1 MNLPSVQTAVPGTF
15 ATNLFPTL
23 ARSQG
28 LIFRFYNIC
37 GGMMFSVTKEGLKK
51 VTLKSNNGE
60 LITGKA
66 KVGFNASSGLP
77 EVKEII
83 DGSDEIVL
91 EAPNGESFEVGKF
104 YYMVMFPTTF
114 SGGFTV
120 KLETF
125 TEEATVEKTNKL
137 TAKRSVFGKISN
149 IDGNATYSSKPLK
162 KYLTFTSEGSTDI
175 SIQSEYD
182 GFYYSYDK
190 QTWTNWSG
198 ESITF
203 SSTSPLYLCG
213 DNPYDTEKGSL
224 GQFQA
229 EGDLFGI
236 SGDIMSLVNSDEDVL
251 EVHKSQFNSLFA
263 SCTRLTSAPELPAT
277 TLAESCYRAMFYGCT
292 NLTSAPE
299 LPATTATENCYASMF
314 ASCTNLVSVP
324 KLPATTLAESCYA
337 SMFKGCTSLTSAPE
351 LPATILAEW
360 CYYSMFEG
368 CTSLTSA
375 PELPATSLASSC
387 YWGMFNGCS
396 SLIEAPELPA
406 TTLAPT
412 CYDRMF
418 MGCSSLLS
426 APELPAMIME
436 SGCYWGMFDGCV
448 NLTTAPELPSTNL
461 ASECYGSMFN
471 GCKSL
476 TSAPE
481 LPATNLYSQCYNFM
495 FMDCTSLTAAPE
507 LHATK
512 LAYHCY
518 AYMFKGCTNLLEA
531 PELPAQILFPAC
543 YYEMFYGCTSLT
555 EAPVIHASSMADV
568 CCMNMFY
575 GCTNL
580 TTVPLLPAT
589 NLARQCYF
597 NMFYGC
603 SKLNYIKC
611 MAEDISPEICVTDW
625 LFGVASSGTFVKS
638 AAISSWSTGSSGI
651 PSGWTVLDGEKTDE
665 GEVFNNFKR
674 YLTFSSEGETTLSFS
689 PYRNSTQSHAL
700 LFYSYDAQ
708 DWHTWDFST
717 LTFSNDKPIYIC
729 GINPEGINGSFLYY
743 RFCASGD
750 KFSVSGD
757 IMSLIDNCDSLLQ
770 IPRDYCFSNLFNGCD
785 LLTSA
790 PELPAT
796 VLTDGCYLAMFY
808 DCTSLTT
815 APELPSTTLARNCY
829 AYMFN
834 GCTELNYLKC
844 LADDITEYCGDWLSG
859 VAASGT
865 FIKSPSMWDWP
876 TGSSGI
882 PEGWT
887 VIDDNS
893 I

>member
-1 MNLPSVQTAVPGTF
+1 MNYTRLILSAMILSMAAGCSVDERLVEPLSAQKDKELTIQAIREDGITDTKTSRDECDGSVWWTPGDALSLFYGSGSAGGSKFITTATESCRSADFSGTIGVITGGGEGTTIDDTFFWGLYPYQEDASCDGSSITMNLPSVQTAVPGTF

-114 SGGFTV
+114 SGGFSV

-236 SGDIMSLVNSDEDVL
+236 SGNIMSLVNSDEDVL
-251 EVHKSQFNSLFA
+251 EVHKNQFNSLFA

-277 TLAESCYRAMFYGCT
+277 TLAQGCYAFMFNGCTGLTAAPELPATTLANNCYQNMFSCCTSLTSTPQLPATTMEWSCYVYMFYNCTNLTSAPQLPALKLAPYCYQGMFRGCTSLISAPELPATTMSNTCYLDMFSDCTSLTSAPQLPALKLAPCCYASMFSGCTSLTSAPELPATTLDICCYEYMFYNCT

-299 LPATTATENCYASMF
+299 LPATTMEYGCYSRMF
-314 ASCTNLVSVP
+314 SGCTGLTSAP
-324 KLPATTLAESCYA
+324 QLPALKLAQSCYED
-337 SMFKGCTSLTSAPE
+337 MFSGCTSLT
-351 LPATILAEW
+351 
-360 CYYSMFEG
+360 Y
-368 CTSLTSA
+368 
-375 PELPATSLASSC
+375 
-387 YWGMFNGCS
+387 
-396 SLIEAPELPA
+396 APELPA
-406 TTLAPT
+406 TTLELL
-412 CYDRMF
+412 CYRNMF
-418 MGCSSLLS
+418 S
-426 APELPAMIME
+426 
-436 SGCYWGMFDGCV
+436 D
-448 NLTTAPELPSTNL
+448 
-461 ASECYGSMFN
+461 
-471 GCKSL
+471 
-476 TSAPE
+476 
-481 LPATNLYSQCYNFM
+481 
-495 FMDCTSLTAAPE
+495 
-507 LHATK
+507 
-512 LAYHCY
+512 
-518 AYMFKGCTNLLEA
+518 CTNL
-531 PELPAQILFPAC
+531 I
-543 YYEMFYGCTSLT
+543 
-555 EAPVIHASSMADV
+555 
-568 CCMNMFY
+568 
-575 GCTNL
+575 
-580 TTVPLLPAT
+580 
-589 NLARQCYF
+589 
-597 NMFYGC
+597 
-603 SKLNYIKC
+603 YIKC
-611 MAEDISPEICVTDW
+611 LAKNDVKDMVINWVS
-625 LFGVASSGTFVKS
+625 GVASSGVFVK
-638 AAISSWSTGSSGI
+638 
-651 PSGWTVLDGEKTDE
+651 
-665 GEVFNNFKR
+665 
-674 YLTFSSEGETTLSFS
+674 
-689 PYRNSTQSHAL
+689 
-700 LFYSYDAQ
+700 
-708 DWHTWDFST
+708 
-717 LTFSNDKPIYIC
+717 
-729 GINPEGINGSFLYY
+729 
-743 RFCASGD
+743 
-750 KFSVSGD
+750 
-757 IMSLIDNCDSLLQ
+757 
-770 IPRDYCFSNLFNGCD
+770 
-785 LLTSA
+785 
-790 PELPAT
+790 
-796 VLTDGCYLAMFY
+796 
-808 DCTSLTT
+808 
-815 APELPSTTLARNCY
+815 
-829 AYMFN
+829 
-834 GCTELNYLKC
+834 
-844 LADDITEYCGDWLSG
+844 
-859 VAASGT
+859 AASMT
-865 FIKSPSMWDWP
+865 DWP